1 MNTQPSIKLSVACT
15 QVSPGAIAQLILA
28 IASQPATISGRAK
41 AVRMGR
47 KLVAAVSA

>member
-1 MNTQPSIKLSVACT
+1 MNTNPAIKLSVART
-15 QVSPGAIAQLILA
+15 TASPGAIAQLILA

-47 KLVAAVSA
+47 KLVAAVAA